1 MPYSASK
8 SCKKIAHSHCLH
20 GQFLRKFYFSL
31 PLAVAKLRLFR
42 VLSKKTLI
50 KDNMKKILISAIA
63 LVVVIGVGYL
73 LFGVYQDEMLKRT
86 AVAAIKAK
94 LNDPYSAQFD
104 DVHVVNRQAKVVC
117 GFVNAKNR
125 FGAFV
130 GKRDFLS
137 MNNGGVLELK
147 DKTNGSFIDS
157 ICHLGNG
164 K

>member
-1 MPYSASK
+1 
-8 SCKKIAHSHCLH
+8 
-20 GQFLRKFYFSL
+20 
-31 PLAVAKLRLFR
+31 
-42 VLSKKTLI
+42 
-50 KDNMKKILISAIA
+50 MKKILISAIA